1 MENETLTPE
10 QIENWR
16 RIIYMQLEDK
26 FPGAGAYA
34 IIMPEAEIIAFWKKT
49 KALFESEPITEPQ
62 PRTEPKPQ
70 PRSVVEYHESRKC
83 KHTNTITGQN
93 GDYCLDCEK
102 YI

>member
-1 MENETLTPE
+1 MDNETLTPE

-34 IIMPEAEIIAFWKKT
+34 IIMPETEIIEFWKKT

-62 PRTEPKPQ
+62 PR
-70 PRSVVEYHESRKC
+70 SVVEYHESKKC
-83 KHTNTITGQN
+83 KHTNIITGQN